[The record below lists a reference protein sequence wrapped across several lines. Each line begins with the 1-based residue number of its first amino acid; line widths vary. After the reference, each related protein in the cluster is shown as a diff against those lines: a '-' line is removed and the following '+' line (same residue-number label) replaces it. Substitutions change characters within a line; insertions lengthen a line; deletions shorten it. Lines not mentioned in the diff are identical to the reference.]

1 MYTKPMASI
10 KDGSYALLR
19 IPSSRIA
26 KYIYA
31 YRHMNGYFWRVLPS
45 SSHSSHEHA
54 HPSTCILH
62 LFYTL
67 PRLAACTLSGP
78 HMHMHILPIRILLR
92 TYTAHKHIYYCVR
105 ILHIHKNDCVR
116 PILRFTNR
124 PPQHPRRSVLPQGQV
139 SHSGQDG

>member
-1 MYTKPMASI
+1 MPNTAHTEMGHPTHEAPTREYTHKHKYIPHPTCVCAVWAPLRRVSICIPKPMASI

-54 HPSTCILH
+54 HPSTCTCILH

-78 HMHMHILPIRILLR
+78 HMHMHILP
-92 TYTAHKHIYYCVR
+92 TGHGA
-105 ILHIHKNDCVR
+105 
-116 PILRFTNR
+116 
-124 PPQHPRRSVLPQGQV
+124 
-139 SHSGQDG
+139 